1 MKKKQEELIYQMNK
15 FLANLNIFKTIVH
28 NYHWNLKGEHF
39 FTIHPMLDGV
49 MSETDEYIDEVA
61 ERILMIG
68 GRPFASLKVYL
79 EHSML
84 QEIESKPYTGIEAVK
99 GILENFK
106 LLLDE
111 MNVALKM
118 AEDIEDQE
126 TADLFTGIGAAYQKH
141 IWMYTAWLTK

>member
-15 FLANLNIFKTIVH
+15 FLANLHIFKTIVH

-49 MSETDEYIDEVA
+49 MSETDEHIDEVA

-84 QEIESKPYTGIEAVK
+84 QEIE
-99 GILENFK
+99 
-106 LLLDE
+106 
-111 MNVALKM
+111 
-118 AEDIEDQE
+118 
-126 TADLFTGIGAAYQKH
+126 
-141 IWMYTAWLTK
+141 